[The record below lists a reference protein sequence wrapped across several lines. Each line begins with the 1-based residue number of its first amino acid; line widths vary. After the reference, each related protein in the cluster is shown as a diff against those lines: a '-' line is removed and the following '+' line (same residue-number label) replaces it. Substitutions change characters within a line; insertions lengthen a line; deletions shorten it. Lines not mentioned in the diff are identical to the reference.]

1 METIIQIISSL
12 LDMFILETYLTKT
25 TGRIKEGI
33 RKAWFWLAILAVEI
47 ILQVNTAVL
56 VDSSS
61 RLSILVTNLI
71 SLLTTFFLCFFLDT
85 GILQKVIFSAIFQ
98 TAALISENICVT
110 ISSLLYS
117 GTLTGYEYD
126 ISMNLMSK
134 IILLIFTILLS
145 FMKKDRPKHPKEYSV
160 LMLFTPILTVCLL
173 ALMPLNR
180 DYINSH
186 ISFFSIIWIYIAV
199 INIVHTT
206 LVERL
211 ADSYAS
217 RMYASA
223 LEKQLV
229 YQKEK
234 YTQLGESYKKGR
246 RIIHDIKHHNEV
258 LKSYISKGKYAEM
271 YDYLTSYSDALE
283 KTYIKINT
291 GNLVIDSLI
300 TNYNDM
306 AAYSDIRFIYNL
318 EVDNARIPLPDYDLC
333 IVLGNLL
340 DNSLHACEHLP
351 AGNSFIKVN
360 IVSDRTDRFV
370 IIIENTYSQIGSH
383 SGHHSFDHGYGLD
396 NVRQVTEAHHG
407 LMKTDAA
414 DTYKATVIIP
424 ITDRK
429 QRYTPPVF

>member
-1 METIIQIISSL
+1 
-12 LDMFILETYLTKT
+12 MFILETYLTKT

-186 ISFFSIIWIYIAV
+186 ISFFSIIWIYSAV

-217 RMYASA
+217 RVYASA

-246 RIIHDIKHHNEV
+246 RIIHDIKHHN
-258 LKSYISKGKYAEM
+258 
-271 YDYLTSYSDALE
+271 
-283 KTYIKINT
+283 
-291 GNLVIDSLI
+291 
-300 TNYNDM
+300 
-306 AAYSDIRFIYNL
+306 
-318 EVDNARIPLPDYDLC
+318 
-333 IVLGNLL
+333 
-340 DNSLHACEHLP
+340 
-351 AGNSFIKVN
+351 
-360 IVSDRTDRFV
+360 
-370 IIIENTYSQIGSH
+370 
-383 SGHHSFDHGYGLD
+383 
-396 NVRQVTEAHHG
+396 
-407 LMKTDAA
+407 
-414 DTYKATVIIP
+414 
-424 ITDRK
+424 
-429 QRYTPPVF
+429 

>member
-217 RMYASA
+217 RVYASA
-223 LEKQLV
+223 
-229 YQKEK
+229 
-234 YTQLGESYKKGR
+234 
-246 RIIHDIKHHNEV
+246 
-258 LKSYISKGKYAEM
+258 SKGKYAEM